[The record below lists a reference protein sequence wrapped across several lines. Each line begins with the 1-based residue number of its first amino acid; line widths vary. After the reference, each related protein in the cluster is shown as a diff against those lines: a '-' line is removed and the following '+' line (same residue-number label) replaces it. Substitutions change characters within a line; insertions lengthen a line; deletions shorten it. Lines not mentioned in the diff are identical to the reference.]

1 MTGHRRSGAKR
12 SNTKRRTANTQKPEP
27 SSPGLSKSKRGG
39 LSQPVNGV
47 THLADS
53 IAGKLSADSLQRL
66 AAGRSATVV
75 AALRDA
81 VLEGISAADV
91 HRTWLAEIDRIA
103 HNTDDVADLR
113 KAIAAYLRQAGI
125 ERVAE
130 LSDETRFVVVPGEGS
145 GSRQVIQPA
154 YIDGISGRTILVGR
168 VSRERAVDEEPG
180 KRPPLRNGRRR
191 AGSSD
196 ELRH

>member
-1 MTGHRRSGAKR
+1 MTGQRRSRAKK
-12 SNTKRRTANTQKPEP
+12 SHTTRRAGNTQKREP
-27 SSPGLSKSKRGG
+27 GSPGLPKSKRGG
-39 LSQPVNGV
+39 LPQPVNGV

-130 LSDETRFVVVPGEGS
+130 FSDETRFVVVPDGGS
-145 GSRQVIQPA
+145 GARRVIQPA

-168 VSRERAVDEEPG
+168 VSRERAVDEEPD
-180 KRPPLRNGRRR
+180 KRPPVRNGPRR

>member
-1 MTGHRRSGAKR
+1 VKKSR
-12 SNTKRRTANTQKPEP
+12 TKRRAANTKKPEP
-27 SSPGLSKSKRGG
+27 GNPGLPKSKRGG
-39 LSQPVNGV
+39 LPQPINGV
-47 THLADS
+47 TYLAES
-53 IAGKLSADSLQRL
+53 IAGKLSAESLQRL

-81 VLEGISAADV
+81 VLEGISSADV

-130 LSDETRFVVVPGEGS
+130 FSDETRFVVVPGGGS
-145 GSRQVIQPA
+145 GTRRVIQPA

-168 VSRERAVDEEPG
+168 VSCERAVDEEPDE
-180 KRPPLRNGRRR
+180 RPLATDADQHG
-191 AGSSD
+191 AGSR
-196 ELRH
+196 EQG

>member
-1 MTGHRRSGAKR
+1 M
-12 SNTKRRTANTQKPEP
+12 
-27 SSPGLSKSKRGG
+27 
-39 LSQPVNGV
+39 
-47 THLADS
+47 
-53 IAGKLSADSLQRL
+53 
-66 AAGRSATVV
+66 V

-103 HNTDDVADLR
+103 RNTDDVADLR

-130 LSDETRFVVVPGEGS
+130 FSDETRFVVVPGGGS
-145 GSRQVIQPA
+145 GARRVIQPA
-154 YIDGISGRTILVGR
+154 YIDGINRRTILVGR
-168 VSRERAVDEEPG
+168 VSREGAVDEEPD
-180 KRPPLRNGRRR
+180 KRAPARNGRRR

-196 ELRH
+196 ELRD